1 MKDYLIF
8 RLYGPMAS
16 WGDIAVGSYRPTF
29 DHPSKSAIFGLL
41 AAALGIRRDEEEK
54 QLELASGYNY
64 GVLIN
69 TAGTLLRDYHTSQ
82 VPSAG
87 TGKKKKSFAT
97 RKEELAV
104 PKDEL
109 NTILSTRDYYCDG
122 IYTAIIS
129 SSTGNPPYPLE
140 TLVKALKEPVFS
152 MYLGRK
158 SCPLSLPIDPIIIS
172 ASNMEEAFKKVE
184 FKDSSFVGKLHSS
197 SVCRF
202 YWDDSE
208 EDLSH
213 EHTISRRD
221 AILNRKRWQFADRR
235 EYYSM
240 VDWRKDAC
248 T

>member
-1 MKDYLIF
+1 MKNYLIF

-29 DHPSKSAIFGLL
+29 DHPSKSSIFGLL

-69 TAGTLLRDYHTSQ
+69 SAGIMLRDYHTSQ

-87 TGKKKKSFAT
+87 AGRNKKTFFT
-97 RKEELAV
+97 RKDELAV
-104 PKDEL
+104 LRDEL
-109 NTILSTRDYYCDG
+109 NTILSTRDYYCDAL
-122 IYTAIIS
+122 YTVILS
-129 SSTGNPPYPLE
+129 SRKDTPPYSLE
-140 TLVKALKEPVFS
+140 RLARAIKEPSFS

-158 SCPLSLPIDPIIIS
+158 SCPIALPLDPMIIS
-172 ASNMEEAFKKVE
+172 APTMKEALVNAE
-184 FKDSSFVGKLHSS
+184 FKDDTFVERLIDNGS
-197 SVCRF
+197 CRF
-202 YWDDSE
+202 YWDDADE
-208 EDLSH
+208 KVSH
-213 EHTISRRD
+213 EHSVSRRD
-221 AILNRKRWQFADRR
+221 EVLSRKRWQFADRK

-240 VDWRKDAC
+240 ISWRKDAC